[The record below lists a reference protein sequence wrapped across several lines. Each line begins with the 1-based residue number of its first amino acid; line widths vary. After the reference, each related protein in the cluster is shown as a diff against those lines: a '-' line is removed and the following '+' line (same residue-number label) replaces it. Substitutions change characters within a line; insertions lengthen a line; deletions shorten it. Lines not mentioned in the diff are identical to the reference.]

1 MRTRLALAFA
11 AASASFV
18 AFAADPAPRAAPPLP
33 LASPESVGMSSER
46 LARIAPVIN
55 ADVEKGRLPGA
66 VIAVARKG
74 KLVYYQAFG
83 YLDKEA
89 GTKMPLDALF
99 SIASMT
105 KPMVAVGALELY
117 ERGQLKL
124 DEPVATYLPALAKV
138 QVAVL
143 KQNDAG
149 QGFDTV
155 APVRAPTLIDLMRHT
170 SGWAYGGRGT
180 TPVHKMYPSGS
191 SGAALAMNGHE
202 FVDKLATLPL
212 LHQPGA
218 RWEYGFGMDVLGLV
232 IEKVSGQPLGRYLQE
247 QLWTPLGMKDT
258 GFSVPPEKTRRYAKA
273 LANDP
278 DTGKP
283 QFVLDLSRP
292 LKFECG
298 GGCSASTAADYLR
311 FAQMLVNGGKLGNAR
326 ILSRKTVEYMTSDQ
340 LPPGTVSTLA
350 QTGDPT
356 RADYGFGLGVAVR
369 TTPGVARMTGSVGDF
384 SWSGAYGTTWWGDP
398 KEQLA
403 VVFMAQTPGP
413 LRWHYRHVVGALVN
427 GAIVD

>member
-1 MRTRLALAFA
+1 MARLFAFIPVFLFSLAIQ
-11 AASASFV
+11 
-18 AFAADPAPRAAPPLP
+18 AADPLPRAK
-33 LASPESVGMSSER
+33 PEEVGMSSEK
-46 LARIAPVIN
+46 LARIAEVIN
-55 ADVEKGRLPGA
+55 ADVQKGRLPGA

-83 YLDKEA
+83 YLNKDA
-89 GTKMPLDALF
+89 GTKMTTDAIF
-99 SIASMT
+99 SVASMT

-124 DEPVATYLPALAKV
+124 DEPVATYLPELAKV

-143 KQNDAG
+143 KANDAA
-149 QGFDTV
+149 QGYDTV
-155 APVRAPTLIDLMRHT
+155 APVRAPNVLDLMRHT

-180 TPVHKMYPSGS
+180 TPVHKLYPAGS
-191 SGAALAMNGHE
+191 SSVGGEMTGKE

-212 LHQPGA
+212 LHQPGQ
-218 RWEYGFGMDVLGLV
+218 RWEYGFGLDVLGV
-232 IEKVSGQPLGRYLQE
+232 IIERLSGQPLGQYLE
-247 QLWTPLGMKDT
+247 GNLWKPLGMKDT
-258 GFSVPPEKTRRYAKA
+258 AFNVPADKLKRYAKP

-283 QFVLDLSRP
+283 QFVLDLSKP
-292 LKFECG
+292 LKLECG

-311 FAQMLVNGGKLGNAR
+311 FAQMLLNGGRLEGKR
-326 ILSRKTVEYMTSDQ
+326 ILSRKTVEYMLSDQ
-340 LPPGTVSTLA
+340 LAPGTVSTIA
-350 QTGDPT
+350 TTGDPT

-369 TTPGVARMTGSVGDF
+369 TTPGVARLTGSVGDF

-413 LRWHYRHVVGALVN
+413 IRWHYRHIVSALVN
-427 GAIVD
+427 GAITD

>member
-1 MRTRLALAFA
+1 MKKHLVVA
-11 AASASFV
+11 AAFLSTA
-18 AFAADPAPRAAPPLP
+18 ALAADPLPRAK
-33 LASPESVGMSSER
+33 PEDVGMSSAR

-66 VIAVARKG
+66 VLAVARKG

-83 YLDKEA
+83 YLDKESGA
-89 GTKMPLDALF
+89 KMPLDAIF

-117 ERGQLKL
+117 ERGSLKL
-124 DEPVATYLPALAKV
+124 DEPVATYLPQLAKV
-138 QVAVL
+138 QVASL
-143 KQNDAG
+143 KSNDAG
-149 QGFDTV
+149 TSIDTV
-155 APVRAPTLIDLMRHT
+155 APARAPSVIDLMRHT

-191 SGAALAMNGHE
+191 SGAALAMTSSE

-218 RWEYGFGMDVLGLV
+218 RWEYGFGLDVLGIV
-232 IEKVSGQPLGRYLQE
+232 IEKVSGQPLGAYLE
-247 QLWTPLGMKDT
+247 KQLWAPLGMKDT
-258 GFSVPPEKTRRYAKA
+258 GFSVPPEKMKRYARGF
-273 LANDP
+273 ANDP

-283 QFVLDLSRP
+283 QFVLDLSKP

-298 GGCSASTAADYLR
+298 GGCTASTAGDYLR
-311 FAQMLVNGGKLGNAR
+311 FAQMLVNGGRLGGTR

-340 LPPGTVSTLA
+340 LPAGTVNTIA

-369 TTPGVARMTGSVGDF
+369 TTPGVARMTGSVGDY
-384 SWSGAYGTTWWGDP
+384 SWSGAYGTTW
-398 KEQLA
+398 
-403 VVFMAQTPGP
+403 
-413 LRWHYRHVVGALVN
+413 
-427 GAIVD
+427 